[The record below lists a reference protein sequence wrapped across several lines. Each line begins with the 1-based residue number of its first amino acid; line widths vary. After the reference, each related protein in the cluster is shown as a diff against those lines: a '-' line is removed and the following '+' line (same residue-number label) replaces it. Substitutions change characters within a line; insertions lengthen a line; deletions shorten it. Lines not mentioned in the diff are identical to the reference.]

1 MSALNIIRL
10 VSIVLYFMFILLAAS
25 RIVPSQYQA
34 IFVVLNTIV
43 ILSNLAS
50 VYIIG
55 QDTNGTKIYDES

>member
-1 MSALNIIRL
+1 
-10 VSIVLYFMFILLAAS
+10 MFILLAAS